1 MSFVNWRYNQFEGT
15 YVPSLITDEPHT
27 ITFHTDWNAYGIQLS
42 EVPQKAT
49 PSNLSIEESGTGTPT
64 TFTEVP
70 FNQAPGAGEF
80 RVDYETTNQFGTGR
94 IQFNGADDGKQV
106 LVTYYG
112 LGSIVSPDNF
122 ATVLADETIPG
133 SLTLTNDLS
142 VGDDATITGDLSV
155 TATSTF
161 TGGFKTEGS
170 DLFRVKKIDI
180 GPWDMDTDPGVS
192 IVIGLTDA
200 QCSKIVEMQA
210 IVFDDSGKRIRRIST
225 VYDATGLASGNITV
239 FLDPFAGGPDAVASI
254 TRVTGGIFDSTDYN
268 DAVINRGYIF
278 IVYMV

>member
-1 MSFVNWRYNQFEGT
+1 MSFVNWRYQQFEGT
-15 YVPSLITDEPHT
+15 YVPVLITDEPQT
-27 ITFHTDWNAYGIQLS
+27 IEFHTDWNAYGIQLS

-49 PSNLSIEESGTGTPT
+49 PSTLSIEEVGTGTPT

-122 ATVLADETIPG
+122 ATVLAGETIPG
-133 SLTLTNDLS
+133 ALTVSGLL
-142 VGDDATITGDLSV
+142 
-155 TATSTF
+155 TATTLAAGATALSSTLAVTGESTF

-170 DLFRVKKIDI
+170 VLIKMKKIAI
-180 GPWDMDTDPGVS
+180 GTWDMDATSTLNIAHGLSDTSKVLGMFAV
-192 IVIGLTDA
+192 IV
-200 QCSKIVEMQA
+200 
-210 IVFDDSGKRIRRIST
+210 DDSADKVRMINVIDTS
-225 VYDATGLASGNITV
+225 TGLAQGNI
-239 FLDPFAGGPDAVASI
+239 SI
-254 TRVTGGIFDSTDYN
+254 LGSGSPGNVTLARMTGGLFDNTDYN
-268 DAVINRGYIF
+268 STGVDRGNIF

>member
-1 MSFVNWRYNQFEGT
+1 MPANARHRFDPTTGLYNYGT
-15 YVPSLITDEPHT
+15 I
-27 ITFHTDWNAYGIQLS
+27 
-42 EVPQKAT
+42 
-49 PSNLSIEESGTGTPT
+49 SNEEQTVGLIEELGLYGFYLEEAPRIQSIGSSLVIVEDVTGGATWTEQTPNAPDAGSFWLDRRYDSG
-64 TFTEVP
+64 FVR
-70 FNQAPGAGEF
+70 FNQ
-80 RVDYETTNQFGTGR
+80 
-94 IQFNGADDGKQV
+94 ADDGKNF
-106 LVTYYG
+106 LVSYQGKGG
-112 LGSIVSPDNF
+112 LASVENFPKVIPEAIQASGDINIV
-122 ATVLADETIPG
+122 
-133 SLTLTNDLS
+133 
-142 VGDDATITGDLSV
+142 GDLSV
-155 TATSTF
+155 SETLSITGSSTF

-268 DAVINRGYIF
+268 DAVINRGYIY